1 MREGEWIWQGRR
13 EIISSSWHIL
23 ARAKYE
29 MFIRYQGRDTLLV
42 AGNVDVEL
50 GEVWPKSRDNGS

>member
-1 MREGEWIWQGRR
+1 M
-13 EIISSSWHIL
+13 L
-23 ARAKYE
+23 
-29 MFIRYQGRDTLLV
+29 IRYQGRDILLV